1 MAGTPSRRVATDSVQ
16 RVNRRLMTILLP
28 LAAAS
33 LTAGCTTFSDAD
45 AVARVGDTELS
56 ADQLDDLLA
65 EQQFPEEARSDL
77 TLVRPVISGWIEET
91 AIENGLFSPELIEA
105 IPDAELLALY
115 DQGIATAGVTCV
127 GLMVAET
134 PEAGDTAAD
143 RLRDG
148 EAFADV
154 FADVNLDPDLA
165 VVGGEAGCFDR
176 GQFAGAEP
184 LPPEVVALFSVNA
197 ANPFTS
203 APTVN
208 ADGTAAGLVIAHRSA
223 DEIPSADVAQ
233 VLQLIRQLSGA
244 GLLVAD
250 LDIYVDSRYGTYDLA
265 SASVIPLG

>member
-134 PEAGDTAAD
+134 PEAGDAAAD

-165 VVGGEAGCFDR
+165 VGRRRSRMLRSRSVR
-176 GQFAGAEP
+176 GRRA
-184 LPPEVVALFSVNA
+184 
-197 ANPFTS
+197 
-203 APTVN
+203 
-208 ADGTAAGLVIAHRSA
+208 TAAGGRRTVQRERGESVHVRSHGQCRRHRCRTRHRPPQRRRDPECRRRHRCS
-223 DEIPSADVAQ
+223 S
-233 VLQLIRQLSGA
+233 
-244 GLLVAD
+244 
-250 LDIYVDSRYGTYDLA
+250 
-265 SASVIPLG
+265 